1 METVRNTGLIH
12 PPKVE
17 LLSEGDSNCIY
28 RDAELL
34 PIQINQNLCF
44 EKEMNIFGQRLQ
56 YIDFYNLVYLGVY
69 DKKHRKD
76 HKDGV
81 RVNNRWSCDLEPILD
96 MSIREFPD

>member
-1 METVRNTGLIH
+1 MVHNTGLIN
-12 PPKVE
+12 PPQVE

-34 PIQINQNLCF
+34 PIQRNQNLCF
-44 EKEMNIFGQRLQ
+44 KKEMNIFGQRLQ
-56 YIDFYNLVYLGVY
+56 NIDFYNLVYLGVY

-81 RVNNRWSCDLEPILD
+81 RVNN
-96 MSIREFPD
+96 